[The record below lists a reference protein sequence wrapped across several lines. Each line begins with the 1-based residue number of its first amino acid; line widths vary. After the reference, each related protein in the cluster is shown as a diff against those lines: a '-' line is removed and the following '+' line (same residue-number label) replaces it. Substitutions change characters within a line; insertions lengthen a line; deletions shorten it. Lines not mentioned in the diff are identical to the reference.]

1 MKVPKAAIKGNDQ
14 SVNIMSII
22 IGGKYLTVDS
32 ADDITKRLA
41 DRLNIIRFLAICSI
55 IWGHSTFLIEHQIF
69 TNTFDQYLQSALI
82 QCGKIGT
89 IFFFMISGFFLAG
102 QIQRFNLLSYLK
114 YRLSSLIV
122 PWLIFIS
129 AAALIQ
135 TGQTLAVV
143 SPHSI
148 TLTYVIKV
156 IADYYIGVI
165 FYGAYWFIPVS
176 IFSSL
181 IFIQFKKHA
190 NSMWV
195 GASLAAITLFYSINL
210 HYSWIS
216 TNHTKAFLGYSFF
229 IWLGIQVK
237 NNIHKV
243 ASAINKFN
251 WYVLIPLATVF
262 FIAACAEGFKLK
274 GCVCTDAYASIRITN
289 ILLCAV
295 LFLMMLKSTRMGS
308 IDKLDPK
315 GKVYAMYLLHSVIII
330 CLFPILKYDIV
341 KYHLFN
347 NLPKLLI
354 VQFAFFATI
363 LLVTYSVVSLLKRS
377 VFSVVIGSKPVI
389 FKTIKPKASKVDKD
403 NYEELVFFRVFPTT
417 LV

>member
-195 GASLAAITLFYSINL
+195 GASLAAITLFL
-210 HYSWIS
+210 
-216 TNHTKAFLGYSFF
+216 
-229 IWLGIQVK
+229 
-237 NNIHKV
+237 
-243 ASAINKFN
+243 
-251 WYVLIPLATVF
+251 
-262 FIAACAEGFKLK
+262 
-274 GCVCTDAYASIRITN
+274 
-289 ILLCAV
+289 
-295 LFLMMLKSTRMGS
+295 
-308 IDKLDPK
+308 
-315 GKVYAMYLLHSVIII
+315 
-330 CLFPILKYDIV
+330 
-341 KYHLFN
+341 
-347 NLPKLLI
+347 
-354 VQFAFFATI
+354 
-363 LLVTYSVVSLLKRS
+363 
-377 VFSVVIGSKPVI
+377 
-389 FKTIKPKASKVDKD
+389 
-403 NYEELVFFRVFPTT
+403 
-417 LV
+417 